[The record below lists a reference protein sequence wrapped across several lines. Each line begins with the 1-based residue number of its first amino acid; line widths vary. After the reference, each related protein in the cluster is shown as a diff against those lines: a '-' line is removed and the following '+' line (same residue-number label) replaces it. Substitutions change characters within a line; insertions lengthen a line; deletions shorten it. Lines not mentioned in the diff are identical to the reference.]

1 MYQYFAKMN
10 LFSHNY
16 QKLCN
21 QFYDECENFAFYA
34 FEQGMTYYEKIGKMN
49 KNLILKNNACENHF
63 LIDIDIS
70 ATISKDNN
78 TSKTIG
84 WQ

>member
-1 MYQYFAKMN
+1 MN

-34 FEQGMTYYEKIGKMN
+34 FEQGMTYYEKIEKMN
-49 KNLILKNNACENHF
+49 KKLMLKNHF
-63 LIDIDIS
+63 LIDINIS
-70 ATISKDNN
+70 AAISKDNN
-78 TSKTIG
+78 ASKTIG